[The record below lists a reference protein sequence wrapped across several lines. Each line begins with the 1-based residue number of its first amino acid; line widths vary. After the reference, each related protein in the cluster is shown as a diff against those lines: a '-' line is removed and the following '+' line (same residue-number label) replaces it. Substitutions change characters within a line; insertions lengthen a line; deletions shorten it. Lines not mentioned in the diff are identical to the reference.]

1 LIDCS
6 LQAKA
11 IFWTYYEARSCLYDL
26 FCNRFQKKRHSF
38 FLAVLLKRYMP
49 DNRINYNT
57 KTMKISHIP
66 LLLMLFPV
74 ASVQFGCS
82 PKNADTV
89 QSTET
94 AAHAGVEEESGW
106 TELFNGKDLTGW
118 KQVNGQATYKVE
130 DGAIVGTTV
139 TESPNSFLAADKMYG
154 DYILEFEVMLNDD
167 LNSGVQ
173 FRSISDP
180 AVMDGR
186 VHGYQFELDPSDRKW
201 TGGIYDEARRGWLY
215 PLTLNPAAQSAYKK
229 GTWNKARIEAIG
241 DKITTWVNDVPVAA
255 VVDDM
260 TPEGLIAL
268 QVHAIEKPG
277 DAGKEIKWRNI
288 RIKTTNLTPR
298 EGHNAF
304 VVNLVPNTLT
314 EQEKAQGWSLLW
326 DGKTTNGWRGAY
338 KDKFPEG
345 GWKIQDG
352 ELQVLESGGGESVNG
367 GDIVTEKEYSAFDL
381 QVQFKLT
388 EGANSGIKYF
398 VTEKEKVNN
407 ASAIGLEYQLLD
419 DEKHP
424 DAKLGRDGNRTIASL
439 YDLKTSEKNPRFLKP
454 IGEWNQARL
463 VVKPDNTVEHWLNGI
478 KVLEYKRG
486 SEEFR
491 DLVAKSKYK
500 DWENF
505 GEAEKG
511 HILLQDHGNNVAF
524 RSIKIKEL

>member
-1 LIDCS
+1 
-6 LQAKA
+6 
-11 IFWTYYEARSCLYDL
+11 
-26 FCNRFQKKRHSF
+26 
-38 FLAVLLKRYMP
+38 
-49 DNRINYNT
+49 
-57 KTMKISHIP
+57 
-66 LLLMLFPV
+66 MLFPI
-74 ASVQFGCS
+74 AFAQFGCS
-82 PKNADTV
+82 TQNGKNT
-89 QSTET
+89 
-94 AAHAGVEEESGW
+94 GVSAEATQESGW
-106 TELFNGKDLTGW
+106 INLFNGKDLSGW
-118 KQVNGQATYKVE
+118 KQVNGKADYRVE

-139 TESPNSFLAADKMYG
+139 TNSPNSFLATDKEYG
-154 DYILEFEVMLNDD
+154 DFILEFEVMLNNDI
-167 LNSGVQ
+167 NSGVQ

-201 TGGIYDEARRGWLY
+201 TGGIYDEARRDWLY
-215 PLTLNPAAQSAYKK
+215 PLSLNPEAQSAFKK
-229 GTWNKARIEAIG
+229 GEWNRARIEAIG
-241 DKITTWVNDVPVAA
+241 NHLTTWVNDIPVAA
-255 VVDDM
+255 VIDDM
-260 TPEGLIAL
+260 TSKGIIAL
-268 QVHAIEKPG
+268 QVHAIEKAE

-288 RIKTTNLTPR
+288 RIKTDDLKPR

-304 VVNLVPNTLT
+304 VVNLLPNNLT
-314 EQEKAQGWSLLW
+314 EAEKAQGWTLLW

-398 VTEKEKVNN
+398 VTEKENVAK

-419 DEKHP
+419 DERHP
-424 DAKLGRDGNRTIASL
+424 DAKLGRDGNRTLASL
-439 YDLKTSEKNPRFLKP
+439 YDLMPSEKNKRFLKP

-463 VVKPDNTVEHWLNGI
+463 VVNPDNTVEHWLNGI

-486 SEEFR
+486 SQEFR
-491 DLVAKSKYK
+491 DLVARSKYK

-511 HILLQDHGNNVAF
+511 HILLQDHGNHVSF
-524 RSIKIKEL
+524 RSIKIKDLSSNPK

>member
-1 LIDCS
+1 M
-6 LQAKA
+6 QTTETA
-11 IFWTYYEARSCLYDL
+11 
-26 FCNRFQKKRHSF
+26 
-38 FLAVLLKRYMP
+38 
-49 DNRINYNT
+49 
-57 KTMKISHIP
+57 
-66 LLLMLFPV
+66 
-74 ASVQFGCS
+74 
-82 PKNADTV
+82 
-89 QSTET
+89 QSTEAT
-94 AAHAGVEEESGW
+94 QENGW
-106 TELFNGKDLTGW
+106 TQLFNGKDLTGW
-118 KQVNGQATYKVE
+118 EQVNGSATYRVE
-130 DGAIVGTTV
+130 DGVIVGTT
-139 TESPNSFLAADKMYG
+139 TMNSPNSFLAADKEYG
-154 DYILEFEVMLNDD
+154 DYILEFEVMLDNDI
-167 LNSGVQ
+167 NSGVQ

-180 AVMDGR
+180 TVMDGR

-215 PLTLNPAAQSAYKK
+215 PLSLNPDAQSAFKK
-229 GTWNKARIEAIG
+229 GEWNKARIEAIG
-241 DKITTWVNDVPVAA
+241 NKIKTWINDVPVAA

-260 TPEGLIAL
+260 TPSGLIAL
-268 QVHAIEKPG
+268 QVHSIGNAE

-288 RIKTTNLTPR
+288 RIKTSDLEHR
-298 EGHNAF
+298 EGHDAF

-314 EQEKAQGWSLLW
+314 EQEKEQGWSLLW
-326 DGKTTNGWRGAY
+326 DGKTTEGWRGAY

-345 GWKIQDG
+345 GWKVQDG

-367 GDIVTEKEYSAFDL
+367 GDIVTEKEYDAFDL

-398 VTEKEKVNN
+398 VTEKENVEN

-424 DAKLGRDGNRTIASL
+424 DAKMGRDGNRTIASL
-439 YDLKTSEKNPRFLKP
+439 YDLKTSEKNNRFLKP
-454 IGEWNQARL
+454 VGEWNQARL

-478 KVLEYKRG
+478 KVLEYERG

-491 DLVAKSKYK
+491 NLVAQSKYK
-500 DWENF
+500 NWENF

>member
-1 LIDCS
+1 M
-6 LQAKA
+6 K
-11 IFWTYYEARSCLYDL
+11 RSHL
-26 FCNRFQKKRHSF
+26 
-38 FLAVLLKRYMP
+38 
-49 DNRINYNT
+49 
-57 KTMKISHIP
+57 P

-74 ASVQFGCS
+74 TCIQFGCAS
-82 PKNADTV
+82 GSNETV
-89 QSTET
+89 QTTETAQSTEAT
-94 AAHAGVEEESGW
+94 QENGW
-106 TELFNGKDLTGW
+106 TQLFNGKDLTGW
-118 KQVNGQATYKVE
+118 EQVNGSATYRVE
-130 DGAIVGTTV
+130 DGVIVGTT
-139 TESPNSFLAADKMYG
+139 TMNSPNSFLAADKEYG
-154 DYILEFEVMLNDD
+154 DYILEFEVMLDNDI
-167 LNSGVQ
+167 NSGVQ

-180 AVMDGR
+180 TVMDGR

-215 PLTLNPAAQSAYKK
+215 PLSLNPDAQSAFKK
-229 GTWNKARIEAIG
+229 GEWNKARIEAIG
-241 DKITTWVNDVPVAA
+241 NKIKTWINDVPVAA

-260 TPEGLIAL
+260 TPSGLIAL
-268 QVHAIEKPG
+268 QVHSIGNAE

-288 RIKTTNLTPR
+288 RIKTSDLEHR
-298 EGHNAF
+298 EGHDAF

-314 EQEKAQGWSLLW
+314 EQEKEQGWSLLW
-326 DGKTTNGWRGAY
+326 DGKTTEGWRGAY

-345 GWKIQDG
+345 GWKVQDG

-367 GDIVTEKEYSAFDL
+367 GDIVTEKEYDAFDL

-398 VTEKEKVNN
+398 VTEKENVEN

-424 DAKLGRDGNRTIASL
+424 DAKMGRDGNRTIASL
-439 YDLKTSEKNPRFLKP
+439 YDLKTSEKNNRFLKP
-454 IGEWNQARL
+454 VGEWNQARL

-478 KVLEYKRG
+478 KVLEYERG

-491 DLVAKSKYK
+491 NLVAQSKYK
-500 DWENF
+500 NWENF